1 MTGNGNTIS
10 YKYND
15 SGIRTQKTV
24 NDITTNYHLVGDKV
38 TYEDNGIDKIYYT
51 YDASGQ
57 LVSMSITSSTTPDIN
72 GEYYYIRNAQG
83 DIIGLFDGTET
94 QIASYSYDSW
104 GKLISIKDGSGVDI
118 TNDTESI
125 GYKNPYRYRG
135 YRYDTETG
143 LYYLQSRYYNP
154 EWGRFINADGIIGQ
168 TGELL
173 VHNLFAYCKNNPV
186 NMKDENGF
194 RPIFSASLSEET
206 DEMKEVS
213 LAIMNNRYNYKSG
226 YIKKSFDYKT
236 SAKKGTIS
244 GSIDKI
250 GEVASGT
257 FIKEKKVWK
266 SFNTLTLGKYVNN
279 LSKGIKFS
287 KKALGV
293 AGTVGFVAW
302 DLSNNLIKGECVGA
316 GIDVLSAVAGLGA
329 GVVISLG
336 TAAVV
341 TAGTPALLM
350 SGIGF
355 GVCVITGVYIDKISS
370 GIKDRYYGG

>member
-1 MTGNGNTIS
+1 
-10 YKYND
+10 
-15 SGIRTQKTV
+15 
-24 NDITTNYHLVGDKV
+24 
-38 TYEDNGIDKIYYT
+38 
-51 YDASGQ
+51 
-57 LVSMSITSSTTPDIN
+57 
-72 GEYYYIRNAQG
+72 
-83 DIIGLFDGTET
+83 
-94 QIASYSYDSW
+94 
-104 GKLISIKDGSGVDI
+104 
-118 TNDTESI
+118 
-125 GYKNPYRYRG
+125 
-135 YRYDTETG
+135 
-143 LYYLQSRYYNP
+143 
-154 EWGRFINADGIIGQ
+154 
-168 TGELL
+168 
-173 VHNLFAYCKNNPV
+173 
-186 NMKDENGF
+186 
-194 RPIFSASLSEET
+194 
-206 DEMKEVS
+206 
-213 LAIMNNRYNYKSG
+213 MNNRYNYKSG

-302 DLSNNLIKGECVGA
+302 DLSNDLIKGECVGA

-341 TAGTPALLM
+341 TAGTPVLLM

-355 GVCVITGVYIDKISS
+355 GVSVGAGMFIDWAS
-370 GIKDRYYGG
+370 GEIKDKDYRRQ